1 MCSIGKTKH
10 DLCQVKP
17 ESLDKAKDS
26 IHFSFTYIKLKPLP
40 SLKRNQKDSFYKW
53 DLFYS
58 KFKYTLCLSKCSDFC
73 YLS

>member
-10 DLCQVKP
+10 DFCQVKP

-40 SLKRNQKDSFYKW
+40 SLKRTASTSGIYFILN
-53 DLFYS
+53 
-58 KFKYTLCLSKCSDFC
+58 
-73 YLS
+73 